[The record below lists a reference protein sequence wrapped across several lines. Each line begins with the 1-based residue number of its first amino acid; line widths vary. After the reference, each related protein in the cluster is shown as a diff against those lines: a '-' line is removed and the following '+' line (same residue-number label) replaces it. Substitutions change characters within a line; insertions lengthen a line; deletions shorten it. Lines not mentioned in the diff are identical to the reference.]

1 MVKLDFIDK
10 IRLLIDK
17 DIIKVI
23 IGIRRCGKSY
33 FLNLII
39 EELKNNGIK
48 MKI

>member
-23 IGIRRCGKSY
+23 TGIRWCGKSY
-33 FLNLII
+33 LLNLII
-39 EELKNNGIK
+39 EELKK
-48 MKI
+48 TELR